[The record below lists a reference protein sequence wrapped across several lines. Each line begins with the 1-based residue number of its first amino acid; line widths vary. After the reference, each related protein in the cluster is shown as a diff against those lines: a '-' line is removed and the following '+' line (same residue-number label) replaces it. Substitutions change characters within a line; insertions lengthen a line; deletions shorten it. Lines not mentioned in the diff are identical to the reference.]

1 VFVLKQKYAVKIPRR
16 RLFQEGLRANLHEQ
30 ETWRQSR
37 ADHLCPILLA
47 GPFGLFSVMP
57 YARPLSD
64 AEYNTLENDYL
75 NEGGLF
81 AQKLKGDFKRENFGM
96 LDGRRVRLDYE
107 RYQQ

>member
-1 VFVLKQKYAVKIPRR
+1 MLTRPSGSCRRVFVLKQKYAVKIPRR
-16 RLFQEGLRANLHEQ
+16 RLFQEDLRANLHEQ

-37 ADHLCPILLA
+37 ADHLCPILL
-47 GPFGLFSVMP
+47 
-57 YARPLSD
+57 
-64 AEYNTLENDYL
+64 

-81 AQKLKGDFKRENFGM
+81 VQKLKGDFKRENFGM